1 MRDLKR
7 AFFTLL
13 LTILLLPI
21 GMSYAQEEEIPLE
34 EDETLMYQ
42 SGTPEEEYEVT
53 IQQDV
58 AEEEPILYE
67 DTDYDYN
74 YEFDTEQFNEMFESL
89 PSDTV
94 EEGVAAGLFAVMAAY
109 SIFIAVFGL
118 AGYIFTALAFQKI
131 GKEMNYENS
140 WFAWV
145 PILQS
150 VMMFEL
156 GGQNPWLLLLF
167 LIPGIGQLIVL
178 IFTFLAL
185 MKITEKRGYD
195 KVLAALIFVPMA
207 MYVLFY
213 LLAWKP
219 KEVTATP
226 TPVQPVPEAK

>member
-13 LTILLLPI
+13 LTVLLLPI
-21 GMSYAQEEEIPLE
+21 GVSYAQEEEVIPLE

-42 SGTPEEEYEVT
+42 SGTPEEYDVT

-67 DTDYDYN
+67 DTEYDYN
-74 YEFDTEQFNEMFESL
+74 YEFDTEDINKMFEGM

-109 SIFIAVFGL
+109 SIFIGVFGL
-118 AGYIFTALAFQKI
+118 AGYIFTALALQKI
-131 GKEMNYENS
+131 GKEMKYENA

-150 VMMFEL
+150 VMLFEL

-167 LIPGIGQLIVL
+167 LIPGIGQIVVL

-195 KVLAALIFVPMA
+195 KVLAVLIFVPMA

-219 KEVTATP
+219 KEVVVP
-226 TPVQPVPEAK
+226 RTPVQPVPEA

>member
-13 LTILLLPI
+13 LTVLLLPL
-21 GMSYAQEEEIPLE
+21 GMSYAQEEEVVP
-34 EDETLMYQ
+34 
-42 SGTPEEEYEVT
+42 PEEEYDVT

-58 AEEEPILYE
+58 AGEEPILYE
-67 DTDYDYN
+67 DTEYDYN
-74 YEFDTEQFNEMFESL
+74 YEFDTEDINKMIEGI

-94 EEGVAAGLFAVMAAY
+94 EEGLTAGLFAAMAAY
-109 SIFIAVFGL
+109 SIFIGVFGL
-118 AGYIFTALAFQKI
+118 AGYIFTALALQKI
-131 GKEMNYENS
+131 GKEMNYENA

-145 PILQS
+145 PILQT
-150 VMMFEL
+150 VMLFEL

-167 LIPGIGQLIVL
+167 LIPGIGQIVVL

-195 KVLAALIFVPMA
+195 KVLAVLIFIPLA
-207 MYVLFY
+207 MFVLFY

-219 KEVTATP
+219 KKVTATP
-226 TPVQPVPEAK
+226 TPVQPVPETK

>member
-13 LTILLLPI
+13 LTVLLLPL
-21 GMSYAQEEEIPLE
+21 GMSYAQEEAI
-34 EDETLMYQ
+34 
-42 SGTPEEEYEVT
+42 PEEEYEVT
-53 IQQDV
+53 IQEDM

-94 EEGVAAGLFAVMAAY
+94 EEGVAAGLFAAMAAY
-109 SIFIAVFGL
+109 SIFVGVFGL
-118 AGYIFTALAFQKI
+118 AAYIFTALALQKI
-131 GKEMNYENS
+131 GKEMNYENA

-145 PILQS
+145 PILQTI
-150 VMMFEL
+150 MMFQL
-156 GGQNPWLLLLF
+156 GGQNPWLLLLI
-167 LIPGIGQLIVL
+167 LIPVIGQLAVL
-178 IFTFLAL
+178 IFMFIAL
-185 MKITEKRGYD
+185 MNITQKRGYD
-195 KVLAALIFVPMA
+195 KVLAVLIFVPLA

-219 KEVTATP
+219 KEVTQPT